1 MKMDSNNGFP
11 KRKSTRLKGF
21 DYSTTGAYF
30 VTICIKDRNQILS
43 EIVKAPV
50 TPTAEVV
57 NPAVGEGLAPPEY
70 LVQLKPCG
78 EVAKEQL
85 QLLENRF
92 PRVSCA
98 RICHDAEPYTR
109 NGILA

>member
-1 MKMDSNNGFP
+1 MDSNNEFP

-57 NPAVGEGLAPPEY
+57 NPVVGEGLAPPETPAKVAPTAEAVNPSVGEG
-70 LVQLKPCG
+70 LAPPENAKPD
-78 EVAKEQL
+78 
-85 QLLENRF
+85 F
-92 PRVSCA
+92 RVT
-98 RICHDAEPYTR
+98 IEDVVMVLDHVHQ
-109 NGILA
+109 